1 MPLVELLP
9 MAVATKTTTLD
20 GITLEIIGQRIAE
33 IVSTMEVLLFHS
45 GYSTIL
51 RESNDGSAAFL
62 DREGRVVIAA
72 GMPVHLTAYYYS
84 ARGVL
89 ERHPWESM
97 KPGDSFLINDPYKGG
112 MQHVP
117 DMAIITPVFSEG
129 RPLGFCATIAHKP
142 DVGGIVPGSSGAASR
157 EIYHEGLLVPG
168 IKYWTA
174 EGPVDD
180 AVALVMRNSRV
191 PDVIAGDIRAQLG
204 ATKKGDQSVGE
215 LVAEYGYEAIVEAMQ
230 RLQDISFERMGDE
243 IARWPDGEGEGESFF
258 DSNGVD
264 LDKPVRIHVRAI
276 KRGRALTIDFSGSDP
291 QAPGPINLRPQG
303 SETASLIAIL
313 GYLDPEIPVNGGT
326 QRAVTFINPP
336 GRVTNATFPA
346 PVNSYF
352 ATLHQVMATAQ
363 KALLGLSPGRASA
376 PDGFGAGAIT
386 IGYLG
391 TETGKRPVQYEIMNP
406 SLGASKAFDGT
417 FCVMPVV
424 HVSTSAPLEIL
435 ETEFPVRLVHVEPNT
450 DSGGA
455 GEFRGGIGCIREYEV
470 VDDVSFTL
478 RAGGFASD
486 AWGVAGGSVGFK
498 GRCILDRGD
507 GSAPQSIP
515 SLYTTQLKRGARIR
529 MELAGGAGY
538 GDPKHRDRESVL
550 ADVRNGYVSREAA
563 ERIYGLRTA
572 AGADGTIELA

>member
-1 MPLVELLP
+1 MT
-9 MAVATKTTTLD
+9 VAAAPVLD
-20 GITLEIIGQRIAE
+20 GITLEIIGQRINE

-62 DREGRVVIAA
+62 DRDGRVVIAA

-89 ERHPWESM
+89 ERHPWETM
-97 KPGDSFLINDPYKGG
+97 RPGDSYVINDPYAGG

-117 DMAIITPVFSEG
+117 DMAVITPVFSDG

-157 EIYHEGLLVPG
+157 EIYHEGLLIPG

-174 EGPVDD
+174 DGPVED
-180 AVALVMRNSRV
+180 AVAIVMRNSRV
-191 PDVIAGDIRAQLG
+191 PEIIAGDIRAQLG
-204 ATKKGDQSVGE
+204 ATRKGTERVLE
-215 LVAEYGYEAIVEAMQ
+215 LVDAYGYDRIVEAMQ

-243 IARWPDGEGEGESFF
+243 FAAWPDGEGEGESYF
-258 DSNGVD
+258 DSDGVD
-264 LDKPVRIHVRAI
+264 LSHPVRIHVRAI
-276 KRGRALTIDFSGSDP
+276 KRGRSLTIDFSGSDP

-303 SETASLIAIL
+303 SETASLLAIL
-313 GYLDPEIPVNGGT
+313 GYLDPTIAVNGGT
-326 QRAVTFINPP
+326 QRAVTFVNPP
-336 GRVTNATFPA
+336 GKITNATFPA

-352 ATLHQVMATAQ
+352 ATLHQVLATTQ
-363 KALLGLSPGRASA
+363 RALLGLSPARASA

-391 TETGKRPVQYEIMNP
+391 TSTGKRPVQYEIMNP
-406 SLGASKAFDGT
+406 SLGASKAADGA
-417 FCVMPVV
+417 FCIMPVV

-435 ETEFPVRLVHVEPNT
+435 ETEFPVRLVHIDFKA

-455 GEFRGGIGCIREYEV
+455 GELRGGVGCIREYEV

-486 AWGVAGGSVGFK
+486 AWGVAGGEAGAK
-498 GRCILDRGD
+498 GKCILDRRD
-507 GSAPQSIP
+507 GSAPESVP
-515 SLYTTQLKRGARIR
+515 ALYTTRLAKGARIR

-538 GDPKHRDRESVL
+538 GNPKDRDPQSVL
-550 ADVRNGYVSREAA
+550 ADVRNGFVSREAA
-563 ERIYGLRTA
+563 ERVYGVRTTEN
-572 AGADGTIELA
+572 AGGSLELA